1 MTDYQFDERRNFA
14 KANYIPLKEISEKD
28 ESNVTSSFD
37 ERRYS
42 VDEALKEIGLGL
54 YHLKWIPVIA
64 MSGFTQSSMIALA
77 SLLVIA
83 LQCQWKLNIP
93 VQVLLLFVLFFGSFP
108 GSVLSGVLAD
118 KKGRKVSLILGQLLL
133 LTFTVLSTISFNY
146 VFFFTAYFFIGL
158 AIGMLLHL
166 SVVLLSEFSPPNFRT
181 YSVLLFLLFWVLGS
195 LFSSVV
201 TYWLINR
208 HGWEIV
214 TFVVAIPHIVIS
226 IFVLLVDESPKYLAI
241 SGQIAAAEQVL
252 NRMSSQNNPDFEIIG
267 KLEMRVENN
276 RGSLG
281 DVVGEEYRKNFGLLS
296 VSLGLVGIIVYSSN
310 TMIPYM
316 SESNHCSHFNTTI
329 YQVEKCEVS
338 APIFKDLSYIN
349 VAEIVMLPI
358 FAVVNEVFGRLKTL
372 RLLSV
377 ILVVSTFFLVFC
389 LERTLFMICLYVQRG
404 SVQSLLLLLLI
415 YTPECY
421 PTHIRGAGCGLTTMF
436 LFFGGLV
443 SSAMVYPVGVLHG
456 FSHLALALTLAA
468 VGTLVTVGLMDKETR
483 GCDIF

>member
-1 MTDYQFDERRNFA
+1 MD
-14 KANYIPLKEISEKD
+14 P
-28 ESNVTSSFD
+28 SNSYVGVYTVLHDSPRVSPRYSPPMPVEVKHTCSSSSSFRPVFRKFSGKRSLRGASRQ
-37 ERRYS
+37 ERKKSLSNSRTAS
-42 VDEALKEIGLGL
+42 SSHLHSPL
-54 YHLKWIPVIA
+54 YHQ
-64 MSGFTQSSMIALA
+64 F
-77 SLLVIA
+77 
-83 LQCQWKLNIP
+83 
-93 VQVLLLFVLFFGSFP
+93 
-108 GSVLSGVLAD
+108 
-118 KKGRKVSLILGQLLL
+118 QLR
-133 LTFTVLSTISFNY
+133 
-146 VFFFTAYFFIGL
+146 
-158 AIGMLLHL
+158 MLLHL